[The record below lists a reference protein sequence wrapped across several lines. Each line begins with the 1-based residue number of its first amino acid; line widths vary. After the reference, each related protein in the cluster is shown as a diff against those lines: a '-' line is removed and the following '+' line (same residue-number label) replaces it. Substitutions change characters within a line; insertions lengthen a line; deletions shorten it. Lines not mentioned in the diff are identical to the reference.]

1 VERTEHPVEPPGAGR
16 PLCVLLLPAPLER
29 FILRDQAED
38 LLRAPG
44 VVTAGP
50 GRVPAG
56 AYGRLPRAIADRLAA
71 LRARRVL
78 RELRRRGGEPRVVVI
93 FHALQEPVARALVDA
108 VPGCELWYWRWDRYE
123 RAYDAAPRLRGRLET
138 LHEAAASR
146 AALIPAVSGELVRLE
161 RAAGREATLVP
172 MSADA
177 FPAPEGGGIVAVS
190 LGHLGRRT
198 DWALLRAVAEHLG
211 DELVVLLVGALHE
224 DESAGDPD
232 FAAVRAMPQF
242 VWLGAQD
249 DAAAARLILTADVG
263 IVPFRVEPFNDAA
276 LPYRILKYARL
287 GRRTV
292 TPALAGVRTWARAV
306 VVADGPERFAEAL
319 REHAGARLR
328 PDAELRAWAL
338 AQTARSQNAPVWARL
353 RELGVARDAP

>member
-1 VERTEHPVEPPGAGR
+1 VGRSDDIAGR

-44 VVTAGP
+44 VVAVGP

-56 AYGRLPRAIADRLAA
+56 AYGRVPGVVADRLAA
-71 LRARRVL
+71 ARAQRIVAA
-78 RELRRRGGEPRVVVI
+78 LRRHGGAPRVVVI
-93 FHALQEPVARALVDA
+93 FHALQEPLARAILRA
-108 VPGCELWYWRWDRYE
+108 VPGSELWYWRWDRYE
-123 RAYDAAPRLRGRLET
+123 RAYDAAPRLRRRLEAM
-138 LHEAAASR
+138 HAAAAAE
-146 AALIPAVSGELVRLE
+146 AALIPAVSDELVRLE
-161 RAAGREATLVP
+161 REEGRDATLVP

-177 FPAPEGGGIVAVS
+177 FPAPEGGGVVAIS

-198 DWALLRAVAEHLG
+198 DWTLLRGVAERLG

-232 FAAVRAMPQF
+232 FDGVRGMPQF

-249 DAAAARLILTADVG
+249 DAAAARLILCADVG
-263 IVPFRVEPFNDAA
+263 IVPFRREPFNDAA
-276 LPYRILKYARL
+276 LPYRIIKYARL

-306 VVADGPERFAEAL
+306 VVADGPDAFAAAL

-338 AQTARSQNAPVWARL
+338 AQTARSQNAPLWERL
-353 RELGVARDAP
+353 GALGIAPAGE